1 MNKRPNAVR
10 VRELIGIF
18 LLCLS
23 GVFLSLYM
31 LKIREFEIKDAL
43 LLFAFCILSFFG
55 SHLLFAY
62 IKREHVCFL
71 YLILFCELFLRSTVY
86 GRFDFFEYTILEA
99 ESERVSFFFDT
110 KVNLMPLSTIGR
122 FFSLSLLSREF
133 IVNVLGNT
141 LILTPIPIALYA
153 STREKKHAL
162 AYGVLLTLLL
172 SLTAELLQ
180 LFFMCGSPDV
190 DDLILNTLGGVLGAA
205 AVKAVLAL
213 KQN

>member
-10 VRELIGIF
+10 ERELIGIF

-43 LLFAFCILSFFG
+43 LLFAFFILSFFG
-55 SHLLFAY
+55 SHLLSAY

-99 ESERVSFFFDT
+99 KSERVSFFFDT
-110 KVNLMPLSTIGR
+110 KVNLIPLSTIGR

-162 AYGVLLTLLL
+162 AYGVLLTILL

>member
-1 MNKRPNAVR
+1 
-10 VRELIGIF
+10 
-18 LLCLS
+18 
-23 GVFLSLYM
+23 M

-55 SHLLFAY
+55 SHLLSEY

-99 ESERVSFFFDT
+99 KSERVSFFFDT
-110 KVNLMPLSTIGR
+110 KVNLIPLSTIGR

-153 STREKKHAL
+153 SAREKKHAL

-213 KQN
+213 KQS

>member
-43 LLFAFCILSFFG
+43 LLFAFFILFFFG

-205 AVKAVLAL
+205 AVKAVLTL